1 MSCETRT
8 DSAGREVSDCT
19 LAPGGGAVV
28 HAWHSNLAPFPPHS
42 LCRPRL
48 SLSVRPSTR
57 LSYNCGQRSKWQ
69 WAMLYPRP
77 LALIRGG
84 FAWMDGPAAAAALL
98 RCSGFWMASQL
109 LPPPHSEPR
118 IITLLEVTPSRPPI
132 VGTRPKC
139 EERQDI
145 FHLQEQLQRQ
155 PRVLLRPLLCL
166 PYEEAI
172 CPFV

>member
-1 MSCETRT
+1 
-8 DSAGREVSDCT
+8 
-19 LAPGGGAVV
+19 
-28 HAWHSNLAPFPPHS
+28 
-42 LCRPRL
+42 
-48 SLSVRPSTR
+48 
-57 LSYNCGQRSKWQ
+57 
-69 WAMLYPRP
+69 MLYPRS
-77 LALIRGG
+77 LAFIRGG
-84 FAWMDGPAAAAALL
+84 FAWMDGPPARSCCRLAPVL
-98 RCSGFWMASQL
+98 WMASPL

-118 IITLLEVTPSRPPI
+118 MITLLEVTPSRPPI

>member
-1 MSCETRT
+1 MRGTQISHHFHLTH
-8 DSAGREVSDCT
+8 SAAARAC
-19 LAPGGGAVV
+19 PC
-28 HAWHSNLAPFPPHS
+28 P
-42 LCRPRL
+42 
-48 SLSVRPSTR
+48 SVRPSTR

-69 WAMLYPRP
+69 WAMLYPRS
-77 LALIRGG
+77 LARLHPRR
-84 FAWMDGPAAAAALL
+84 FCMDGWTARPLL
-98 RCSGFWMASQL
+98 PTRVLWMASSPL

-166 PYEEAI
+166 PYGEAI
-172 CPFV
+172 CPLV

>member
-1 MSCETRT
+1 MRGTQISHHFHLTH
-8 DSAGREVSDCT
+8 SAARVC
-19 LAPGGGAVV
+19 PC
-28 HAWHSNLAPFPPHS
+28 PS
-42 LCRPRL
+42 L
-48 SLSVRPSTR
+48 RPSTR

-69 WAMLYPRP
+69 WAMLYPHS
-77 LALIRGG
+77 LAFIRSG
-84 FAWMDGPAAAAALL
+84 FAWMDGPPARSCRLAPVL
-98 RCSGFWMASQL
+98 WMASRL

-155 PRVLLRPLLCL
+155 PRVLLRLLLCL
-166 PYEEAI
+166 P
-172 CPFV
+172 CGVNNTRGRLSLRSSG